1 MTNVKPLSDHPSDAE
16 LDGLRAGLYD
26 DRLRERDALRAHLA
40 DCAACAARSG
50 IWGQAKDALGLER
63 PQLRNELRARRL
75 AALAG
80 EGVGH
85 RSAPRWR
92 LPMALAAGVA
102 AVALALGVTLYTPD
116 NSGDVQL
123 AETEAPDLYT
133 DIDFYLWLLQ
143 KQQEDMESSG

>member
-1 MTNVKPLSDHPSDAE
+1 MTNVKPLSDHPSDTE
-16 LDGLRAGLYD
+16 LDGLRAGLCD
-26 DRLRERDALRAHLA
+26 DRERDALHAHLA

-50 IWGQAKDALGLER
+50 IWNEAKDALGLEH
-63 PQLRNELRARRL
+63 PHLRSELRARRL

-80 EGVGH
+80 EGVDH

-102 AVALALGVTLYTPD
+102 ALALALGVTLYTPD

-123 AETEAPDLYT
+123 AETEVPDLYT
-133 DIDFYLWLLQ
+133 DIEFYLWLLH
-143 KQQEDMESSG
+143 KQQEDAESRG